1 MSYSPLSAVQP
12 HSLSSVC
19 ICSSE
24 VAMSYAWVA
33 LELLLFPAPCAA
45 ACAGEKKT
53 PRSEQKG
60 RYFLSGSA
68 TEGQQI
74 ISQII
79 TPQCKHGHLRTYA
92 RARMFPKVRVGGSK
106 CWFCRKVLR
115 HVCSFVRRF
124 DQNTKQA
131 LVKIELILSVSLPRT
146 MHKTS
151 FA

>member
-1 MSYSPLSAVQP
+1 MSYSALSALQP
-12 HSLSSVC
+12 H

-33 LELLLFPAPCAA
+33 LELLLFPGPCAA
-45 ACAGEKKT
+45 ACEEKKN
-53 PRSEQKG
+53 RSEQKG

-92 RARMFPKVRVGGSK
+92 WARMFPKVCVGGGNVAVK
-106 CWFCRKVLR
+106 YCIMFA
-115 HVCSFVRRF
+115 HSFVDLIKTRNRHSLRLTWF
-124 DQNTKQA
+124 SPFLRLKRCTKHP
-131 LVKIELILSVSLPRT
+131 LYHFIFSR
-146 MHKTS
+146 
-151 FA
+151 

>member
-24 VAMSYAWVA
+24 VAMSYAWLA

-45 ACAGEKKT
+45 ACAGEKK

-92 RARMFPKVRVGGSK
+92 KARIFPKVCVGGANVGFAVK
-106 CWFCRKVLR
+106 YCVMFA
-115 HVCSFVRRF
+115 HSFV
-124 DQNTKQA
+124 D
-131 LVKIELILSVSLPRT
+131 LIKTRNRHSLRLN
-146 MHKTS
+146 
-151 FA
+151 